1 MYADLHGLLMM
12 FILDCFS
19 FPSMSVVL
27 GVGTAASLGGAHMA
41 VATYRD
47 RRRECAEMLALSGSG
62 VGMALA
68 AVTVRQTIG
77 CGHLAINQC
86 VK

>member
-1 MYADLHGLLMM
+1 MC
-12 FILDCFS
+12 I
-19 FPSMSVVL
+19 VL

-41 VATYRD
+41 VATYSD

-68 AVTVRQTIG
+68 AVTVKQIIG
-77 CGHLAINQC
+77 
-86 VK
+86 